1 MNTNLLRNQSSANL
15 PRKKKALSGFQGQT
29 SVKSCSN
36 FCCLVCLLIW
46 IFSIFTKWNQPW
58 IFIRRTDAEAPILCP
73 PDAKSRLTGKD
84 PDASKDLW
92 QEEKGTTEDKM
103 VGWHNQLNGHEF
115 EQTLG
120 DGEGQGRLVCCSPW
134 GRKESDTTER
144 LNKYLH
150 KAYLLKVSSPV
161 PSSIKV
167 LWMKPSNPEWLSK
180 ETA

>member
-84 PDASKDLW
+84 PDARKDLW

-134 GRKESDTTER
+134 GRKESDTTEQ
-144 LNKYLH
+144 LYCFLFFF
-150 KAYLLKVSSPV
+150 LLCK
-161 PSSIKV
+161 
-167 LWMKPSNPEWLSK
+167 L
-180 ETA
+180 